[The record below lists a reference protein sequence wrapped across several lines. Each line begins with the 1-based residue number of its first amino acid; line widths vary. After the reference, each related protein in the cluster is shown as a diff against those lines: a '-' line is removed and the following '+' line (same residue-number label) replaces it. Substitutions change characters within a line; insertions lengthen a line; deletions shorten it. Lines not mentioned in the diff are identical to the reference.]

1 MTSGWVELRIMRTY
15 KSLIS
20 AIAVI
25 LFMSGCGAG
34 PNALTTIQGP
44 VGSGANSSIGDI
56 YVQNVVIAKG
66 ESNTAT
72 VVATISNSSLKDD
85 QLVSVSVEN
94 PAPKSI
100 VFSPAN
106 EINIPAKGI
115 INLGIKPESP
125 HVDLIEFTPRQS
137 SFVKITFVFKTAG
150 IVDQTVLVV
159 PNTGIYEGANAL
171 SEAPASAAVE
181 GRAINAASLE
191 GITITVLNGTR
202 RAGFARTVADSLQ
215 LNGMKIVSVADAAN
229 KDTPKTQIAFAPGL
243 RAKAEA
249 LAQRISVGELVEDAT
264 LTSANLVLTL
274 GIDAPFNL

>member
-1 MTSGWVELRIMRTY
+1 MRTY

-25 LFMSGCGAG
+25 LFMTGCGAG
-34 PNALTTIQGP
+34 PNALTNTQGP

-56 YVQNVVIAKG
+56 YVQNVVIAQG

-94 PAPKSI
+94 PAPKSV

-106 EINIPAKGI
+106 EINIPARGL
-115 INLGIKPESP
+115 INLGINEQAA

-137 SFVKITFVFKTAG
+137 SFVKITFVFKNAG

-159 PNTGIYEGANAL
+159 PNTGIYEGANPVAT
-171 SEAPASAAVE
+171 APASAAVE
-181 GRAINAASLE
+181 GREIIAGSLE
-191 GITITVLNGTR
+191 GVSITVLNGTR
-202 RAGFARTVADSLQ
+202 RAGYARSVADTLQ
-215 LNGMKIVSVADAAN
+215 VQGMKIVNVADAAN
-229 KDTPKTQIAFAPGL
+229 KDTANTQIVYGVGM
-243 RAKAEA
+243 RSKAEA
-249 LAQRISVGELVEDAT
+249 VAKLLSVGQIVEDPGLVA
-264 LTSANLVLTL
+264 SNLVLTL
-274 GIDAPFNL
+274 GNDAPFSF

>member
-66 ESNTAT
+66 ESTSAT

-94 PAPKSI
+94 PAPKAI

-106 EINIPAKGI
+106 EINIPA
-115 INLGIKPESP
+115 
-125 HVDLIEFTPRQS
+125 
-137 SFVKITFVFKTAG
+137 
-150 IVDQTVLVV
+150 
-159 PNTGIYEGANAL
+159 
-171 SEAPASAAVE
+171 
-181 GRAINAASLE
+181 
-191 GITITVLNGTR
+191 
-202 RAGFARTVADSLQ
+202 
-215 LNGMKIVSVADAAN
+215 VS
-229 KDTPKTQIAFAPGL
+229 
-243 RAKAEA
+243 
-249 LAQRISVGELVEDAT
+249 
-264 LTSANLVLTL
+264 
-274 GIDAPFNL
+274 